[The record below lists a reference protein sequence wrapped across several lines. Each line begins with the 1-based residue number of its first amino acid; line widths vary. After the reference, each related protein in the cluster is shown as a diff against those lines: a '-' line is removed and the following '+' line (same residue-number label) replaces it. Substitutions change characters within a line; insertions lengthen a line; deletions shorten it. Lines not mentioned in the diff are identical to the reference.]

1 MASRFVG
8 LLLGGLALA
17 GCGDSWF
24 GTSDD
29 GPKLEGE
36 RISVMTFD
44 RSLEAD
50 PGLADLEVRL
60 PAPYTN
66 DTWSQSGGVPSH
78 AMYHLSLAGTPAV
91 AWRADIGAGEAD
103 DRRLLAQPLVVGDRV
118 YTMDSRS
125 LISAFDSASGKRIWR
140 TDLESEDEEDG
151 FFGGGIAYD
160 DGRLYATTGFG
171 MVFALNAKDG
181 AVVWSQQLPGPF
193 RAAPTVS
200 GGRVFAISID
210 NKAFAL
216 AVSDGRRLWEH
227 NGIEETASLLGAAS
241 PAVSGSTVV
250 VPYSS
255 GEIFS
260 LLAENGRVLW
270 NDGLSSVKG
279 VDPMAD
285 LAHIRALPVIDRG
298 IVLAISHSGRMV
310 ATDLRRGARAWDV
323 DLGGV
328 EMPWV
333 AGEFIY
339 LVTTDAKVVCLTR
352 RNGRIR
358 WVLPLPRFEDLEERE
373 DPIQWFG
380 PVLAGD
386 RLILAGSN
394 KVAVSVSPYS
404 GELLG
409 EMKLPGAPVMAP
421 VVAGNTLYFITEG
434 ADLVALR

>member
-1 MASRFVG
+1 MWSRFVC
-8 LLLGGLALA
+8 LLLSGLVLA
-17 GCGDSWF
+17 GCSDSWF
-24 GTSDD
+24 GTSD

-50 PGLADLEVRL
+50 PRLADLEVRL
-60 PAPYTN
+60 PSPYVN
-66 DTWSQSGGVPSH
+66 DAWSQSGGTASH
-78 AMYHLSLAGTPAV
+78 AMYHLSLADAPAV
-91 AWRADIGAGEAD
+91 AWRVDIGAGEAD
-103 DRRLLAQPLVVGDRV
+103 DRRLLAQPLVVDGRV
-118 YTMDSRS
+118 YTMDARS

-140 TDLESEDEEDG
+140 SELEPEEEEDG

-160 DGRLYATTGFG
+160 AGRLYATTGFG
-171 MVFALNAKDG
+171 MVFALNAEDG
-181 AVVWSQQLPGPF
+181 EILWSQQLPGPI

-210 NKAFAL
+210 NQTFAL

-227 NGIEETASLLGAAS
+227 RGIQETASLLGAAS
-241 PAVSGSTVV
+241 PAVSGSSVV

-279 VDPMAD
+279 VDPMGD

-328 EMPWV
+328 QMPWV

-358 WVLPLPRFEDLEERE
+358 WVLSLPRFEDPEDSE
-373 DPIQWFG
+373 DPIRWFG

-386 RLILAGSN
+386 RLILAGSH
-394 KVAVSVSPYS
+394 KVAVSVSPYT
-404 GELLG
+404 GERLG
-409 EMKLPGAPVMAP
+409 EMKLPGAPVLAP
-421 VVAGNTLYFITEG
+421 VVAGNTLYFITAG